1 MSKLSGT
8 ITSTPEEKWGLLDDT
23 VDAEAI
29 EPDTSAVVATSVATS
44 SDAPEEPTAAKASAA
59 AVALEKSSAEKNQMV
74 EEDLADDPVGPEDSG
89 VDGGAEDGGAKSGGA
104 KGGRTDDTSEPK
116 PAKGRWRKGRSD
128 GTPANKAEAT
138 SDSGDGRRS
147 WRAVFTIRRVAV
159 GALVVVAIAAIVV
172 ATILGLKLNEQ
183 NNIDTAADEA
193 RAAAEQYAVTLTSV
207 SSDNL
212 DQNFAAVLDGATG
225 EFKDMYSQSS
235 GQLRDLLVE
244 NQANAQGTVI
254 DSGIKSATTS
264 KVEVM
269 LFVDQSVTNTATPD
283 ARIDRSR
290 VLMTMEKIDGRWLA
304 SKVDL
309 P

>member
-8 ITSTPEEKWGLLDDT
+8 VTSTPEEKWGLMAEDADAGAAEADTPATT
-23 VDAEAI
+23 VDISKAN
-29 EPDTSAVVATSVATS
+29 TSTVVV
-44 SDAPEEPTAAKASAA
+44 EKPTAD
-59 AVALEKSSAEKNQMV
+59 EI
-74 EEDLADDPVGPEDSG
+74 
-89 VDGGAEDGGAKSGGA
+89 AEDKAPKTKAPKDKTPTGNVGDEDVTDESG
-104 KGGRTDDTSEPK
+104 KDTD
-116 PAKGRWRKGRSD
+116 G
-128 GTPANKAEAT
+128 
-138 SDSGDGRRS
+138 RS
-147 WRAVFTIRRVAV
+147 WRRVFTIRRIAV
-159 GALVVVAIAAIVV
+159 GALAVVAIAAIVV
-172 ATILGLKLNEQ
+172 AAILGWKLNEQ
-183 NNIDTAADEA
+183 NNIDAAADEA

-207 SSDNL
+207 SSDSL

-244 NQANAQGTVI
+244 NKANAQGTVI

-304 SKVDL
+304 AKVDL

>member
-1 MSKLSGT
+1 MSKLSAT
-8 ITSTPEEKWGLLDDT
+8 VTSTPEEKWGLMADSVDVGTPDRSTAVPEKDT
-23 VDAEAI
+23 TEVAAPASKAKVEKTKAEPGKA
-29 EPDTSAVVATSVATS
+29 ESKTDEST
-44 SDAPEEPTAAKASAA
+44 TADK
-59 AVALEKSSAEKNQMV
+59 VTLKKEH
-74 EEDLADDPVGPEDSG
+74 P
-89 VDGGAEDGGAKSGGA
+89 GAKSEEEVD
-104 KGGRTDDTSEPK
+104 TDRADSAVAEK
-116 PAKGRWRKGRSD
+116 P
-128 GTPANKAEAT
+128 
-138 SDSGDGRRS
+138 RS
-147 WRAVFTIRRVAV
+147 WWRTKTIRRIAV
-159 GALVVVAIAAIVV
+159 GVLVVIAVAAVVVAA
-172 ATILGLKLNEQ
+172 ILGLKLNEER
-183 NNIDTAADEA
+183 NIDAAADDA

-212 DQNFAAVLDGATG
+212 DENFAAVLDGATG

-269 LFVDQSVTNTATPD
+269 LFVDQSVTNTSTPD

>member
-1 MSKLSGT
+1 MSKLSET
-8 ITSTPEEKWGLLDDT
+8 VTSTPEEKWGLMA
-23 VDAEAI
+23 DAESTAT
-29 EPDTSAVVATSVATS
+29 TSATKAEKPKVKTPKVETPKVEKATAEESKAEEPKVEKTKEAKAKAEKVS
-44 SDAPEEPTAAKASAA
+44 LEKEPPAEQPEEKAA
-59 AVALEKSSAEKNQMV
+59 AAAEVAETKKRA
-74 EEDLADDPVGPEDSG
+74 
-89 VDGGAEDGGAKSGGA
+89 
-104 KGGRTDDTSEPK
+104 
-116 PAKGRWRKGRSD
+116 
-128 GTPANKAEAT
+128 
-138 SDSGDGRRS
+138 S
-147 WRAVFTIRRVAV
+147 WRRVLTIRRIAV

-172 ATILGLKLNEQ
+172 AAILGVQLKEERD
-183 NNIDTAADEA
+183 IDAAADEA

-212 DQNFAAVLDGATG
+212 DANFAAVLDGATG

-244 NQANAQGTVI
+244 NKANAQGKVI

-269 LFVDQSVTNTATPD
+269 LFVDQTVTNTATPD